1 MLLLLDGWFVRV
13 LAAWVPQILV
23 LLDVNP
29 EESML
34 DEGLAR
40 EVVNRIQKLRKK
52 VVAFTCHIFCWC
64 FDNLLSAVCLDSWCS
79 LITTDTV
86 YLLHFFRSC
95 FCVGDPFPLLS
106 TLKLPNL
113 SIENYRIV
121 GMGYYQSVQFSYKF
135 I

>member
-13 LAAWVPQILV
+13 LAACVPQILV

-52 VVAFTCHIFCWC
+52 VVAFMCNIFGSRPSDHY
-64 FDNLLSAVCLDSWCS
+64 FRSVCLSVCLFVCLFVQSFSQPS
-79 LITTDTV
+79 LIR
-86 YLLHFFRSC
+86 FRS
-95 FCVGDPFPLLS
+95 
-106 TLKLPNL
+106 N
-113 SIENYRIV
+113 
-121 GMGYYQSVQFSYKF
+121 
-135 I
+135 